1 MAGITAAEGG
11 CAPNAQMT
19 AVALL
24 HPSVSPRAVE
34 PFQKLSPGLCIR
46 PDLGLRGDFHAALI
60 FGGDGTV
67 HRYLPELHKYKIPA
81 LVVPVGSGNDFAKA
95 LGIASRNEALKA
107 WKRFCSRGDNVK
119 QIDLGIIRAEGQET
133 LFCCVASSGLDAEAN
148 RLANQMPAWLRAYG
162 GYLIAALRTLAAF
175 TPVEFRVTAG
185 DCTVRRE
192 GFFVAVGNA
201 HRYGGGM
208 KITPQARLD
217 DGLLDICFVGR
228 MAKLKVLCA
237 LPTLP
242 FGAHIRLKQVEY
254 FRSGEPV
261 RIDAARPL
269 EVYADGEF
277 VCCTPVEIGLLPQA
291 MPVIVPG

>member
-1 MAGITAAEGG
+1 
-11 CAPNAQMT
+11 MT

-24 HPSVSPRAVE
+24 HPSLSPRVVR
-34 PFQKLSPGLCIR
+34 PFLRIASDLVIR
-46 PDLGLRGDFHAALI
+46 QDLENADTLHAALI

-95 LGIASRNEALKA
+95 LGILNRQAALKA

-119 QIDLGIIRAEGQET
+119 QIDLGIIRSEGQET
-133 LFCCVASSGLDAEAN
+133 LFCCVANSGLDAEAN
-148 RLANQMPAWLRAYG
+148 RLANQMPAWLRGWG
-162 GYLIAALRTLAAF
+162 GYVVAAVRALARF
-175 TPVEFRVTAG
+175 RPVEFKVVTG
-185 DCTVRRE
+185 DRTIGRE

-208 KITPQARLD
+208 KIAPQAKLD

-261 RIDAARPL
+261 RIEAARPL

-277 VCCTPVEIGLLPQA
+277 VCRTPVEIGLLPQA